1 MLYINM
7 QVGRYGADV
16 IVIDDGG
23 RVIPTG
29 DRFYAANRSEWSEAI
44 AEYVQKYHPKR
55 VYTNYTP
62 YVESEEDI
70 NKILKTE
77 YGFSEPVKV
86 VLSDEIPIKSY

>member
-62 YVESEEDI
+62 YVESEKDI
-70 NKILKTE
+70 NKVLKTE